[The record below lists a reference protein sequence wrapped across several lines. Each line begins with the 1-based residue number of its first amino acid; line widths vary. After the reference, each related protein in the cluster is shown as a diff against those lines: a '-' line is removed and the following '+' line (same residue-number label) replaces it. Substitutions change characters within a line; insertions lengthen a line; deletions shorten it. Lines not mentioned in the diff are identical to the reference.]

1 MKYLIREL
9 RDMSGL
15 TQKAFAEKYGI
26 PLSTLRKWEQG
37 EATPAPYIVDL
48 IASTLP
54 AARSGI
60 RKIEGNEDTVYYY
73 DATRKTVS
81 DKAGN
86 EIIIS
91 EDPDN
96 VKKQNLVIY
105 LEELFEEF
113 YRIQNKF
120 NKDCKLD
127 REENILWSR
136 KEN

>member
-48 IASTLP
+48 IALTLP

-60 RKIEGNEDTVYYY
+60 RKIEGNEDAVYYY

-86 EIIIS
+86 EIIVS

-96 VKKQNLVIY
+96 VKEQNLVIY

-127 REENILWSR
+127 QEENILWSR